1 MRDLPGNNVRASFKT
16 ERKTCTMDFRGFVLV
31 SAVVCVA
38 GLSSVACHSASDPN
52 LETLAY
58 AKSTISLDS
67 APTARVTEGNQIEV
81 EGTATNH
88 DKFQHDVYFTA
99 TLWDENGKAV
109 GTATGKL
116 EDWPAGHQGAYE
128 LIGSTTSPNWKRVSV
143 VVSNVKEHVQGQT
156 ED

>member
-1 MRDLPGNNVRASFKT
+1 MMSVRRF
-16 ERKTCTMDFRGFVLV
+16 
-31 SAVVCVA
+31 
-38 GLSSVACHSASDPN
+38 GLAAAVACAVTMILAGCGSSNDAN

-67 APTARVTEGNQIEV
+67 EATARVIAGNRVEV
-81 EGTATNH
+81 NGMATNH

-99 TLWDENGKAV
+99 TLWDAKGAAV

-116 EDWPAGHQGAYE
+116 EDWPAGHRGIYK
-128 LIGSTTSPNWKRVSV
+128 LLGTTASANWARVSV
-143 VVSNVKEHVQGQT
+143 VVSNVKEHVRGQA